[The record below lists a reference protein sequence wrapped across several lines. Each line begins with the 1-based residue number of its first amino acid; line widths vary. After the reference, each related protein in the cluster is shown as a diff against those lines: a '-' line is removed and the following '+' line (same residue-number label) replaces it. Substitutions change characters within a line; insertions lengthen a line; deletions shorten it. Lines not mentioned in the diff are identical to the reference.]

1 MIYVFK
7 QPSTPAEAMIELDK
21 LADEATEVMM
31 PNNRRRLGQR
41 SNTLNSHYDQI
52 QLKANLH
59 ANRGETEWQ
68 PVAERVTQDKKIL
81 SGVKEKMQIE
91 GIQLY

>member
-41 SNTLNSHYDQI
+41 RNTLNSHYDQI
-52 QLKANLH
+52 QLKANLR
-59 ANRGETEWQ
+59 ANRGETEWVS
-68 PVAERVTQDKKIL
+68 VAERVTQDKKIL